1 MTAAQVSS
9 KSMAT
14 KFFNG
19 KPDGVRKC
27 TMRSSTIT
35 AYIVPRELLGEAKRL
50 NNNLNYGIY
59 YLVSKKSG
67 CTKPMLYVGQTT
79 QGFSRMDDHKARKD
93 FWDTAIIFLAS
104 RENFT
109 LEILNGL
116 EKYAIQQ
123 AKALKRYSCTNVDDP
138 HYSATDD
145 EQTDVEDFYEEICF
159 YMAAFGYPLT
169 DEGLDEADETNAPNG
184 VLEESHELTPVVEET
199 LNSSGTFAAY
209 DNVGDL
215 EDSSY
220 PPEVKCHAEHPK
232 RGVSADAIFY
242 PSTCELKVLE
252 GSLVDLSMEPKSKTG
267 KTTRQKLLDSGNLV
281 PTSDNS
287 ELYVLKT
294 AVKCSSATDAAEF
307 VFGNSRDGPQEWK
320 DDNKKSLKVLFPNLY
335 PD

>member
-14 KFFNG
+14 KFFSG

-50 NNNLNYGIY
+50 NNDLNYGIY

-93 FWDTAIIFLAS
+93 FWNTAIIFLAS

-169 DEGLDEADETNAPNG
+169 DEGFDESKSINSPNG
-184 VLEESHELTPVVEET
+184 VSEEPHVLAPAVEET
-199 LNSSGTFAAY
+199 LNFSGARAAD
-209 DNVGDL
+209 DNVEGL
-215 EDSSY
+215 EDASY
-220 PPEVKCHAEHPK
+220 PPEVKCHAKHPR
-232 RGVSADAIFY
+232 RGVSAEGIFY
-242 PSTCELKVLE
+242 PSTGRLKVQA
-252 GSLVDLSMEPKSKTG
+252 GSLIDLSMEPQSQTG
-267 KTTRQKLLDSGNLV
+267 KDTRKKLLDSDDLV
-281 PTSDNS
+281 PTSCNG
-287 ELYVLKT
+287 ELYTLKSAVL
-294 AVKCSSATDAAEF
+294 CSSPTDAANF
-307 VFGNSRDGPQEWK
+307 VFGSSRRGPTQWK
-320 DDNKKSLKVLFPNLY
+320 DDSERSLKELFPKLF
-335 PD
+335 PG